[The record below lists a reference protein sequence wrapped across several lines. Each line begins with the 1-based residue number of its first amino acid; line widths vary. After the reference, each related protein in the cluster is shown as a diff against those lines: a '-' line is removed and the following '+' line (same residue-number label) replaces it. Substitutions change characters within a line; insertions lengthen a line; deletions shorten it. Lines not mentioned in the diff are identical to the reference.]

1 MASLAATE
9 APDELGQLLEFHEQH
24 IEALKSNLKDLLVS
38 NPETESGTK
47 YDDIW
52 ILRYVLSNCADPKSD
67 KGLKRAEDSIRK
79 SISWRRKNAAT
90 LKDILE
96 GKPVPFDAKF
106 KEFIAVFRLFGDDG
120 GPINIV
126 CLNGSSPGS
135 LMDNASFD
143 QVEEYL
149 LMTKEED
156 YVICDAKTRESRKL
170 VKMISIIDMYDYG
183 MFRGGSDRRFA
194 KALGR
199 SSNVSTDLYPQ
210 LLGKT
215 IVCNTP
221 TFINW
226 CIRLIKLF
234 MSERTF
240 SKISFLPICGHGEPG
255 TSGNIQDYIKVD
267 PAGLPDFLNGKV
279 DTSTLNLNKTK
290 DKKNDES
297 VTVTIPARTCNE
309 CQLNVTEAGAMI
321 AYLICVQD
329 RNVMVNA
336 QLHNEN
342 GEPITLFDRR
352 KVEATEGTLVG
363 TWKAPLPG
371 RLVIK
376 FDNSYS
382 RFRSKTVR
390 YCIKLVMDAD
400 ANEPMESPS
409 DSDGPL

>member
-156 YVICDAKTRESRKL
+156 GRLGALDTPNKDDASFDL
-170 VKMISIIDMYDYG
+170 VANADNTTS
-183 MFRGGSDRRFA
+183 FQSLSTGSH
-194 KALGR
+194 K
-199 SSNVSTDLYPQ
+199 
-210 LLGKT
+210 
-215 IVCNTP
+215 
-221 TFINW
+221 
-226 CIRLIKLF
+226 
-234 MSERTF
+234 
-240 SKISFLPICGHGEPG
+240 GH
-255 TSGNIQDYIKVD
+255 
-267 PAGLPDFLNGKV
+267 F
-279 DTSTLNLNKTK
+279 
-290 DKKNDES
+290 
-297 VTVTIPARTCNE
+297 
-309 CQLNVTEAGAMI
+309 
-321 AYLICVQD
+321 
-329 RNVMVNA
+329 
-336 QLHNEN
+336 
-342 GEPITLFDRR
+342 ITL
-352 KVEATEGTLVG
+352 
-363 TWKAPLPG
+363 
-371 RLVIK
+371 
-376 FDNSYS
+376 S
-382 RFRSKTVR
+382 SKLQGG
-390 YCIKLVMDAD
+390 CSK
-400 ANEPMESPS
+400 
-409 DSDGPL
+409 